1 MKSSTLLHRLLSLCG
16 ILAPIFMIAVILTA
30 AANTPGY
37 SHIDNTVSK
46 LAEQGAAHPGLMIT
60 GFIVYGALILGFSY
74 ELFLHLRHGWKAH
87 LTWVSMMIYG
97 VCMILAGV
105 FQDIP
110 GGKDIPLNFEG
121 AVHNGAIIVSCIAF
135 LIGMWAFAGSVYR
148 KPSWFGFTWFTL
160 IASLVG
166 CVLSI
171 IFAVQSSVPASGLF
185 QRIFYCVIL
194 GWIGIVSVWLFRLTF
209 KKC

>member
-1 MKSSTLLHRLLSLCG
+1 
-16 ILAPIFMIAVILTA
+16 MIAVILTA